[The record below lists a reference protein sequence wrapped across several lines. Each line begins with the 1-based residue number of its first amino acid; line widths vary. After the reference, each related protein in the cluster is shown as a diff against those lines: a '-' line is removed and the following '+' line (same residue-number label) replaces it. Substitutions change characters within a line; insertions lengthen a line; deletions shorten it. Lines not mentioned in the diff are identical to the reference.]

1 MFIHFFMCIIQ
12 HSKWHQGIPPF
23 EFVYG
28 LHHMMPKEYLLPTIN
43 SQTSKDF
50 ALIKILTNILSKL
63 ERLDES
69 RQEIAKTT

>member
-1 MFIHFFMCIIQ
+1 VASRHT
-12 HSKWHQGIPPF
+12 PF
-23 EFVYG
+23 ELVYD

-50 ALIKILTNILSKL
+50 AVIKILINRMSKL

-69 RQEIAKTT
+69 KQEIAKTT